1 MTLQLHVKIST
12 LYTKLKSQR
21 RLGTDYMEIFY
32 PVMKFQ
38 LGSPSLDFYDYKKT
52 TQRDNRTPIKINQ
65 SQAALKRELLLHLN
79 LNVKS
84 SHSNC
89 FFFTQLQGLTIFI
102 RTFIEGQKRGAFYF
116 SP

>member
-21 RLGTDYMEIFY
+21 GLGTDYMEIFY

-52 TQRDNRTPIKINQ
+52 TQRDNQNADQNKPISSRTK
-65 SQAALKRELLLHLN
+65 KRA
-79 LNVKS
+79 S
-84 SHSNC
+84 SPFKFKC
-89 FFFTQLQGLTIFI
+89 
-102 RTFIEGQKRGAFYF
+102 
-116 SP
+116 